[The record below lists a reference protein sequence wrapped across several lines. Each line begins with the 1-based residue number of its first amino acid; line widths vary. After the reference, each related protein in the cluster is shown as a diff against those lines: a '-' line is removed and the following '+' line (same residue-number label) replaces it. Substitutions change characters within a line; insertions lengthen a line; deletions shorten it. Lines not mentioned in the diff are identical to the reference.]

1 MLTIVA
7 RVVVDVGKLG
17 PSWGNLG
24 HVTPMLLCLCDPGR
38 LLPFGVSLM
47 PPTIIN
53 LLSLVGPNPPLE
65 LSLICLNFVSNFS
78 SVI

>member
-1 MLTIVA
+1 
-7 RVVVDVGKLG
+7 
-17 PSWGNLG
+17 
-24 HVTPMLLCLCDPGR
+24 
-38 LLPFGVSLM
+38 M